1 MVGIVRRYLRREDKR
16 LSWRHRSVV
25 KAKGTPMA
33 ATRNVPGPCNERNA
47 GRAHAYAEFETLL
60 AWITNFSGSVR
71 AFEPDLWRHLCS
83 LAVRL
88 FQLWLAERQSRL
100 VPNPA
105 GPTVP
110 IERTIQ
116 TRFGPVPFQRSYV
129 RRAEGGGYFPLDQ
142 RIGLHPDSLSPHL
155 AGLGARMATRMSFED
170 ASEVLGWFLPRT
182 IPGSTLQKAALGLG
196 AHAAPFLDDLPAPQ
210 DDGEVVVVQ
219 VDAKCLP
226 TATDAELRK
235 RRGPRAGKPRAASP
249 RHRGRSKRV
258 EREPRR
264 RRRPGDKSKNG
275 RQVMVVVV
283 YTLHRQ
289 GDLLLG
295 PLNKRVFSVVGPKE
309 LGFVWARAELERR
322 GFGPTAKGKVVQ
334 VLTDGDPDLQALATT
349 YMPHAQ
355 HTLDVY
361 HALEYV
367 AEAGHVLFGKDHH
380 RFDLWWKEAKSKV
393 LQGKVG
399 DVLDELRQAYVRVP
413 RTGPGTKQTR
423 LTLTKVLDY
432 LGKREGMMNYGQLDE
447 LDMDI
452 GSGAVEGAVKY
463 LVAARFDH
471 GGMRWLRERANALLQ
486 LRCLDENG
494 VWDQF
499 LAHVFDGPDAVL
511 SSSTRILRSTPAPL
525 PTLESAA

>member
-1 MVGIVRRYLRREDKR
+1 
-16 LSWRHRSVV
+16 
-25 KAKGTPMA
+25 
-33 ATRNVPGPCNERNA
+33 
-47 GRAHAYAEFETLL
+47 
-60 AWITNFSGSVR
+60 
-71 AFEPDLWRHLCS
+71 
-83 LAVRL
+83 
-88 FQLWLAERQSRL
+88 
-100 VPNPA
+100 
-105 GPTVP
+105 
-110 IERTIQ
+110 
-116 TRFGPVPFQRSYV
+116 
-129 RRAEGGGYFPLDQ
+129 
-142 RIGLHPDSLSPHL
+142 
-155 AGLGARMATRMSFED
+155 
-170 ASEVLGWFLPRT
+170 
-182 IPGSTLQKAALGLG
+182 
-196 AHAAPFLDDLPAPQ
+196 
-210 DDGEVVVVQ
+210 VQ
-219 VDAKCLP
+219 VDAKCIP

-235 RRGPRAGKPRAASP
+235 RRGPRAGKSRAASP

-258 EREPRR
+258 ERQPRR

-275 RQVMVVVV
+275 RPVIVVVV

-334 VLTDGDPDLQALATT
+334 VLTDGDPALHELTST

-367 AEAGHVLFGKDHH
+367 AEAGHVLFGKDKDHH
-380 RFDLWWKEAKSKV
+380 AFDLWWKEAKSKV
-393 LQGKVG
+393 LQGKVS
-399 DVLDELRQAYVRVP
+399 DVLDELRQAYVQVP

-423 LTLTKVLDY
+423 VTLTKVLDY
-432 LGKREGMMNYGQLDE
+432 LGKREAMMNYGQLDE

-486 LRCLDENG
+486 LRCIDENG
-494 VWDQF
+494 VWDEF
-499 LAHVFDGPDAVL
+499 LAHVFDGPEAVL

-525 PTLESAA
+525 PTLENAA